1 MNNCI
6 KYFGFFMANFRHNKL
21 RNTGLLFEF
30 LLRQVTVDVLNKD
43 KESDALKIIKKRFN
57 EHTEVGKELA
67 LYNLLVSKK
76 FKSDKKADFF
86 LSEILRHRDKL
97 NNSVLRREKYNIIK
111 EIKEKYD
118 VNQLFSSKVP
128 DYKVFASIYKL
139 FEGFSDLNPDEKTES
154 YFIIIEG
161 ITTFNKTKSDT
172 FIPEVLKDKDLRILS
187 YKVLLEKFNKKYSN
201 LTDEQKKLLKEY
213 ISNISNTNNF
223 SIFVETQLPILE
235 KRLKNKVKKVKDK
248 VLKIK
253 LHEAVN
259 CIDKFCLNESK
270 HTDDKSLV
278 QLLRYYEL
286 DKELNKI

>member
-1 MNNCI
+1 
-6 KYFGFFMANFRHNKL
+6 MANFRHNKL

-128 DYKVFASIYKL
+128 NYKVFASIYKL
-139 FEGFSDLNPDEKTES
+139 FEGFNDLNPDEKTES

-172 FIPEVLKDKDLRILS
+172 FLPKVLKDKDLRILS

-201 LTDEQKKLLKEY
+201 LTDEQKKVLKEY

-259 CIDKFCLNESK
+259 CIGKFCLNESK